1 MAKSSLQ
8 ARGASL
14 VCVAMT
20 VVAICGWFQAGPSTS
35 EIPVPT
41 IRASTHLVLVDV
53 IVTDKQGKMVTG
65 LKQDDFVVQEKG
77 KNQKIAF
84 FSLASEEQK
93 QPAPE
98 LPPGIYSNKP
108 EYRSPGGPLTVLLL
122 DAANTPFQD
131 QAYARQQMLKFVR
144 EQYKPGQRM
153 AIFTLTNGLSIL
165 QDFTT
170 DPNVLMGALQKYQP
184 ASQEMPNAAAPR
196 VPSTSSDGGQGTQL
210 ATAGMVER
218 IREFQN
224 VQLAYVQDR
233 RVETT
238 TAAMRGLARILGGM
252 PGRKSVVWVTAAF
265 PFSLVPEDRSISEA
279 EMAETLPTIKQLGLG
294 TRAAG
299 SMAGIERTGH
309 TQEIREASA
318 QLASAQIAIYP
329 IDARG
334 LMSGME
340 ATSDDLPSRQ
350 FNNISENASVRM
362 SDAVADRETMREIAR
377 ETGGVAYVNQNEIKE
392 GVAVA
397 MADSGA
403 GYTLGYYPEDKKWD
417 GKYRSIKVKLN
428 RDGVDA
434 RYRRGYFAI
443 DPAAVKGRNPE
454 QGAVEALQDSAPDTL
469 VTFSAQV
476 KPAGG
481 GKLGV
486 DFLVDAHTLSTED
499 VSGGNKKFNV
509 VLYAAVFASDGK
521 MLGNQSLKVDQAFD
535 AGAYQQILQKGM
547 LLHLDLKPPA
557 GASQL
562 RMAVEDNRTG
572 HTGSLTVPL

>member
-1 MAKSSLQ
+1 MAETRLLSCWTRL
-8 ARGASL
+8 A
-14 VCVAMT
+14 
-20 VVAICGWFQAGPSTS
+20 AITAITITAGGWFQATPSSS
-35 EIPVPT
+35 ELPGPT
-41 IRASTHLVLVDV
+41 IRVSTHLVLVDV
-53 IVTDKQGKMVTG
+53 VVTDKQGKPVRG
-65 LKQDDFVVQEKG
+65 LTQDDFTVQEKG

-84 FSLASEEQK
+84 FSTASEAQK
-93 QPAPE
+93 QPAPD

-108 EYRSPGGPLTVLLL
+108 EYRSPGGPLMVLLL
-122 DAANTPFQD
+122 DAANTPFKD
-131 QAYARQQMLKFVR
+131 QAYARQQMLKFVHD
-144 EQYKPGQRM
+144 QYKPGQRM

-170 DPNVLMGALQKYQP
+170 DPNVLLAALQKYQP
-184 ASQEMPNAAAPR
+184 VSQEMPNAAAPR
-196 VPSTSSDGGQGTQL
+196 VPSTSSNGGKNTQL
-210 ATAGMVER
+210 VEAGMVER
-218 IREFQN
+218 MREFQN
-224 VQLAYVQDR
+224 IQLAYVQDR

-265 PFSLVPEDRSISEA
+265 PFSLIPEDRSISEA

-299 SMAGIERTGH
+299 SMAGIERTSH

-329 IDARG
+329 VDARG

-362 SDAVADRETMREIAR
+362 SDAVSDQETMREIAR

-392 GVAVA
+392 GVVVA
-397 MADSGA
+397 LADSGA
-403 GYTLGYYPEDKKWD
+403 SYTLGYYPEDKKWD
-417 GKYRSIKVKLN
+417 GKYRSIKVTLH
-428 RDGVDA
+428 REGVDS

-443 DPAAVKGRNPE
+443 DPSSSKDRKPE

-469 VTFSAQV
+469 ITFSAQV
-476 KPAGG
+476 KSAGG

-509 VLYAAVFASDGK
+509 VLYAATFNPDGK
-521 MLGNQSLKVDQAFD
+521 MLGNQSIKVDQAFD
-535 AGAYQQILQKGM
+535 AGTYQQILAKGM
-547 LLHLDLKPPA
+547 LLHMDLNPPS

-572 HTGSLTVPL
+572 HTGSLTAPL

>member
-1 MAKSSLQ
+1 MAKTHLLS
-8 ARGASL
+8 RWASL
-14 VCVAMT
+14 AG
-20 VVAICGWFQAGPSTS
+20 VVAAVIMVGGWFQAPPSSS
-35 EIPVPT
+35 EVPVPT
-41 IRASTHLVLVDV
+41 IRVSTHLVLVDV
-53 IVTDKQGKMVTG
+53 IVTDKQGKLVTG
-65 LKQDDFVVQEKG
+65 LKQDDFAVQEKG

-84 FSLASEEQK
+84 FSPASEEQK
-93 QPAPE
+93 PPAPE

-108 EYRSPGGPLTVLLL
+108 EYRSPGGPLMVLLL
-122 DAANTPFQD
+122 DAANTPFKD

-165 QDFTT
+165 QDFTS
-170 DPNVLMGALQKYQP
+170 DPNVLLGALQKYQP

-196 VPSTSSDGGQGTQL
+196 VPSTSSDAGQGAQL

-218 IREFQN
+218 MREFQN
-224 VQLAYVQDR
+224 IQLAYVQDR

-238 TAAMRGLARILGGM
+238 TAAMRGLARILGGI

-265 PFSLVPEDRSISEA
+265 PFSLIPENRNFSEA
-279 EMAETLPTIKQLGLG
+279 EMAETLPSIKQLELG

-299 SMAGIERTGH
+299 SMAGVERTGH
-309 TQEIREASA
+309 AQEIREASA

-350 FNNISENASVRM
+350 FHNTSENASVRM
-362 SDAVADRETMREIAR
+362 SDAVADQETMREIAR

-392 GVAVA
+392 GVVAA
-397 MADSGA
+397 MADSGNS
-403 GYTLGYYPEDKKWD
+403 YTLGYYPEDKKWD

-443 DPAAVKGRNPE
+443 DPAASKGRNPE
-454 QGAVEALQDSAPDTL
+454 QGAAEALQDSAPDTL

-486 DFLVDAHTLSTED
+486 DFLVDAHTLSAED

-509 VLYAAVFASDGK
+509 VLYAACFSSDGK

-535 AGAYQQILQKGM
+535 AGTYLQILEKGM

-572 HTGSLTVPL
+572 HTGSLTAPL